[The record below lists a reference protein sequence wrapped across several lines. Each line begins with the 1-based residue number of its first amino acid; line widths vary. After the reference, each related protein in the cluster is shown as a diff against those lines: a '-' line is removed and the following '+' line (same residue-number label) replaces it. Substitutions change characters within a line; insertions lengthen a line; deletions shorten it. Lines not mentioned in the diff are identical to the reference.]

1 MTDDLN
7 VQIIYS
13 ERQPCTDQTYLG
25 DGVYAEFDGYQ
36 IWLYTHDGISRLC
49 EIALEPG
56 VFARLLTYA
65 ERLREKG
72 LNDA

>member
-1 MTDDLN
+1 MVDDLN
-7 VQIIYS
+7 VQIAHT
-13 ERQPCTDQTYLG
+13 ERSRTRQEYLG

-36 IWLYTHDGISRLC
+36 IWLYTHDGISRLS

-56 VFARLLTYA
+56 VFARLLAYA
-65 ERLREKG
+65 EKLRTKG